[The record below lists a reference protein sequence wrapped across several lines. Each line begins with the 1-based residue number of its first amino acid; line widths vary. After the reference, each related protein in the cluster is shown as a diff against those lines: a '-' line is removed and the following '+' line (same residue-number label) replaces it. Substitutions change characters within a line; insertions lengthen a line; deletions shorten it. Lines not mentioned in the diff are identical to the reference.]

1 MFTSMSVTV
10 NDFNIFEQFLFSS
23 SQLLNPNLYLYALIK
38 GMIAKRI
45 K

>member
-1 MFTSMSVTV
+1 MFTSLSVTV

-23 SQLLNPNLYLYALIK
+23 SQLLSLNIALIK
-38 GMIAKRI
+38 GMIAKKI